1 MPSASEARYIDV
13 LALPR
18 VPLTF
23 GTSLI
28 GRAAY
33 ALVFLPLLY
42 AVTDATGSI
51 AQAGIAIALYGA
63 GAGFLAPARAWLIDR
78 FGARTVLAT
87 LVILFALALASIAI
101 AALTASGGV
110 LLLVLSAAA
119 GSVAPPLG
127 PTMRVAW
134 RSLAPEGQ
142 ALRRAMSLDAV
153 IEELLYLAGP
163 AVAGLALA
171 FARPGVVLLGPAAM
185 VLVGGLWFVTT
196 PAVGALGAKPST
208 APGDRGRRPLILERR
223 FLAILLP
230 VLIAGGLSGVI
241 GVAVPKVLS
250 GEGGSAAAGIALG
263 CFAGGSAVGGLLF
276 GRMRVRG
283 SAFRQLAVL
292 VLLLAS
298 ALATLA
304 FASGPVAVAV
314 VLAVAGLCFSPIM
327 IVGYMAAGT
336 MGGEH
341 RQNSATTWVNTGHNL
356 GSAAGSAL
364 IGIGLQLAG
373 APTAMLW
380 TAGAAALLLL
390 VAGVLNASAGGRS
403 MSANELGE

>member
-1 MPSASEARYIDV
+1 MLSISDARYVDV

-51 AQAGIAIALYGA
+51 AQAGLAIALYGA
-63 GAGFLAPARAWLIDR
+63 GAGFLAPVRAWLLDH
-78 FGARTVLAT
+78 FGARRVIAT
-87 LVILFALALASIAI
+87 LVILFAMALTSIAI

-134 RSLAPEGQ
+134 QSLAPEGEP
-142 ALRRAMSLDAV
+142 LKRAMSLDAV
-153 IEELLYLAGP
+153 VEELLYLGGP
-163 AVAGLALA
+163 AIAGLSLA
-171 FARPGVVLLGPAAM
+171 FASPGAVLLGPAAM
-185 VLVGGLWFVTT
+185 VLVGGLLFVAT
-196 PAVGALGAKPST
+196 PAVGAMGAKPRT
-208 APGDRGRRPLILERR
+208 EPDDRSERPLILELR
-223 FLAILLP
+223 FVSIVLP
-230 VLIAGGLSGVI
+230 VLTAGGLSGAI
-241 GVAVPKVLS
+241 SVAVPKMLS
-250 GEGGSAAAGIALG
+250 GDGGSTAAGVALG

-276 GRMRVRG
+276 GRMRMPG
-283 SAFRQLAVL
+283 SPFRQLAAL
-292 VLLLAS
+292 VLLMAS
-298 ALATLA
+298 VLATLA
-304 FASGPVAVAV
+304 FVSGAVAVAA
-314 VLAVAGLCFSPIM
+314 VLAVAGLFFSPIM

-336 MGGEH
+336 MGGDH

-356 GSAAGSAL
+356 GSAAGSAV
-364 IGIGLQLAG
+364 IGVGLQLAG
-373 APTAMLW
+373 APTAMIW
-380 TAGAAALLLL
+380 TAGAAAVLLLI
-390 VAGVLNASAGGRS
+390 ASVLNAYAGEAGK
-403 MSANELGE
+403 